1 MQESGFDSSENF
13 RGCYMRITFSI
24 LFFLLVFCQTGITG
38 SIYETTS
45 KLPEDELIWPL
56 PEIETT
62 RKIFSIKAEFVERET
77 ILTVRQGNWRQITYL
92 VKYKVIKEDYRY
104 PNEEISF
111 IVKDRWPTRESNIKV
126 KKLVWP
132 FTKGIK

>member
-1 MQESGFDSSENF
+1 
-13 RGCYMRITFSI
+13 MRITFSI

-62 RKIFSIKAEFVERET
+62 WKIFSVKAEFVERET
-77 ILTVRQGNWRQITYL
+77 ILTVRQGNWKQITCL
-92 VKYKVIKEDYRY
+92 VKYKVIKKDYRY
-104 PNEEISF
+104 PFSDSLENLHLNLI
-111 IVKDRWPTRESNIKV
+111 
-126 KKLVWP
+126 
-132 FTKGIK
+132 